1 MNIYRRQMSWRASW
15 LAILLL
21 LALLLGCSHVGIGFT
36 NIGDLLSNPQKYS
49 AQEVSIRGRV
59 TNVLKI
65 PFIETKLYSVQDA
78 SGEINVRTP
87 REAPLVGSEVRVKG
101 MLDTVA
107 LIGDQNIGLHLR
119 EIERW

>member
-1 MNIYRRQMSWRASW
+1 MSWRASW